1 MYEYTFTAGSE
12 NNIDTKGFCNNFSE
26 ILQETLQHTA
36 DCIHHR
42 STYPNGFVIE
52 MIEYADKIIV
62 KTNRELKDNGNGNF
76 TVLEK

>member
-1 MYEYTFTAGSE
+1 V
-12 NNIDTKGFCNNFSE
+12 IQQK
-26 ILQETLQHTA
+26 TLRHTA

-52 MIEYADKIIV
+52 MIEYADKIII
-62 KTNRELKDNGNGNF
+62 KTNRELKDDGNGNF